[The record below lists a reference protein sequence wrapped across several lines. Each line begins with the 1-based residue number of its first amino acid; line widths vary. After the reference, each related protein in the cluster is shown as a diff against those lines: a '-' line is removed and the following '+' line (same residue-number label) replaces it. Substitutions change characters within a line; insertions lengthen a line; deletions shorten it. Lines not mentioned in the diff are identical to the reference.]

1 MKAIGNKMGKYP
13 VKEVVDISETV
24 NVDEVD
30 EDDMEAVQ
38 KALENIKAKK
48 PANAESEPKPKDKIE
63 FIITN
68 PDDID
73 MDGEGQTKLF

>member
-1 MKAIGNKMGKYP
+1 M
-13 VKEVVDISETV
+13 KEVIDISETV

-30 EDDMEAVQ
+30 EEDMEAVQ

-48 PANAESEPKPKDKIE
+48 PANAPNDSKPKDKVE